1 MVDAQIIIYLMG
13 AFLFSMNLFIGSYLL
28 IRIRRTGLSNI
39 YWLSFYFFFT
49 VIEFILRMVFA
60 AGRPTVGVNLI
71 SWIYY
76 IFNLTGHFSLIFF
89 VKSTFY
95 TDRRS
100 AFSFVL
106 ISAIIAK
113 IFYIIAYAITDFE
126 LSAELYYIV
135 KGLATYMIFISS
147 FWLSFASLSAYYKI
161 KKSEISPWVKKR
173 YLIVGISAVF
183 LIAQSI
189 PNFLMPYRVSFESPL
204 MATLT
209 IIITIFNIIFAILSL
224 IAWVM
229 PKRIK
234 SYFNR
239 DYSTSEDE
247 DLSEEE
253 LLEQIKLQ
261 LLKGGP
267 NGNN

>member
-1 MVDAQIIIYLMG
+1 MVDAQVIIYLMG

-28 IRIRRTGLSNI
+28 IRIRRTGLSNV

-49 VIEFILRMVFA
+49 VIEFIIRMVFA
-60 AGRPTVGVNLI
+60 AGRPAVGVNLI

-95 TDRRS
+95 TERRS
-100 AFSFVL
+100 PFYFVL

-113 IFYIIAYAITDFE
+113 IFYIIAYTITDFE
-126 LSAELYYIV
+126 LSAEMYEIV
-135 KGLATYMIFISS
+135 QGLATYIIFITS

-173 YLIVGISAVF
+173 YLIVGISAIF

-189 PNFLMPYRVSFESPL
+189 PNVLMPYRVSFESPL
-204 MATLT
+204 MVTLT
-209 IIITIFNIIFAILSL
+209 IIITILNIIFAILSL

-239 DYSTSEDE
+239 NYPKLEDEELSEDY
-247 DLSEEE
+247 
-253 LLEQIKLQ
+253 LLAQIKLQ
-261 LLKGGP
+261 LLKGGL